1 MIAYLRFVRSAL
13 VIMGAVI
20 GMTGCQKDNA
30 LLGPDGGGGGS
41 ACKNNGDCMAPTATC
56 DVNGS
61 KTCVQCLPA
70 TPATANEAC
79 PASAPV
85 CDLNKT
91 CRICTANSECPSD
104 ACLPSGMCAL
114 EAEVIYAAAN
124 GTGSTCAKA
133 APCSLATAIG
143 QVAVAKPTV
152 RLDAGTFMDVVIAL
166 SGTTATLI
174 GEPGTVLRG
183 KPGAGGQPIV
193 SLAAASNVTLS
204 ELEFQSSDKAG
215 IKVDG
220 GSTLLVNRCKI
231 KTSKEEGV
239 LISDGTVTISKSEVS
254 AGKALGVSLAK
265 GELSIAGST
274 ISANLGGGIAVSN
287 LQKFSILN
295 SFIVGNSG
303 GGGIF
308 ALNPGAGS
316 KLEFNTIV
324 DNVDGTGAA
333 DAGGVTC
340 DDATFTFPNNL
351 IFRNTGGQGPGKVQ
365 TFGTCTYG
373 NSFNAPGTGP
383 TDATLAFRKDT
394 MPRDYHLTATSPTS
408 VRNGA
413 GATCTNAIDVDGDS
427 RPQEGACD
435 LGADEFKP

>member
-1 MIAYLRFVRSAL
+1 MFRWCLIGGLACLWL
-13 VIMGAVI
+13 VNCEFPRPMA
-20 GMTGCQKDNA
+20 A
-30 LLGPDGGGGGS
+30 PPDGGGGTV
-41 ACKNNGDCMAPTATC
+41 CKNNSDCMAPTATC
-56 DVNGS
+56 DVQGS

-70 TPATANEAC
+70 TPATRNDAC
-79 PASAPV
+79 PVTAPV

-91 CRICTANSECPSD
+91 CRICTAHSECPSN
-104 ACLPSGMCAL
+104 ACLPSGVCTL

-152 RLDAGTFMDVVIAL
+152 RLDAGTFMNAVIVL
-166 SGTTATLI
+166 SGKTATLL

-183 KPGAGGQPIV
+183 GPGAQPIL
-193 SLAAASNVTLS
+193 SLAAAANVTLS
-204 ELEFQSSDKAG
+204 ELELQNADKAG
-215 IKVDG
+215 VDVAG
-220 GSTLLVNRCKI
+220 AATLLLSRCKI
-231 KTSKEEGV
+231 TGSKDEGV
-239 LISDGTVTISKSEVS
+239 SIGDGIVTISKSEISGNTQQGV
-254 AGKALGVSLAK
+254 ALTK
-265 GELSIAGST
+265 GELTIERSKIASN
-274 ISANLGGGIAVSN
+274 AGGGVFVADGM
-287 LQKFSILN
+287 KFTITN
-295 SFIVGNSG
+295 SFIVDNRAIG
-303 GGGIF
+303 GLLI
-308 ALNPGAGS
+308 NKPGAGS

-324 DNVDGTGAA
+324 DNADGTGAG

-351 IFRNTGGQGPGKVQ
+351 IFRNTGGPGAGKVQ
-365 TFGTCTYG
+365 TFGNCTPG
-373 NSFNAPGTGP
+373 NSFIAPGTGP
-383 TDATLAFRKDT
+383 TDATLAFRKDIA
-394 MPRDYHLTATSPTS
+394 PRDYHLTATSPTS